1 MALYKGIDV
10 DNGLRPLIPHMPLVE
25 EYRESLQTL
34 QAVWDNLNLLGQMSG
49 TTKEM
54 TRTRESFAQLTNSL
68 LNNLAKRT
76 LARQIQDIS
85 GKAQVAIDILV
96 RNLFERTAD
105 IGFLA
110 IDQVVRQYALTTARG
125 EAVHPEIL
133 GGRFREYVA
142 KYSVYRDV
150 ILLSPQGEVLARLD
164 NGREDSSDGTISRP
178 PFLQEALTTS
188 APFVES
194 YAPVD
199 LFPGEPP
206 VLIYAYRVEDPA
218 SGVLGVLCLCFDFPD
233 EMARIFT
240 DLARAGDW
248 SVITLLD
255 AKQRVIASSDPYLV
269 PVGAGFAIPPG
280 DGHILRFAGRNYLA
294 SRRATQG
301 YQGYFGPGWSALVLV
316 PLEQAFAQEEEHLDQ
331 QADMPREL
339 FAAVLRDG
347 QVFPP
352 ELQDIP
358 RQAEA
363 IQQELE
369 RSVWNGNVR
378 QSVASNASMNP
389 AFSKILLW
397 EISRTGLR
405 MKDVFARSIG
415 NLQATVV
422 SSLLDDC
429 RFLASLAIDIMDR
442 NLYERAND
450 CRWWALDPVL
460 VRLLGDPLAKDRQDT
475 LNRRLS
481 GINDLYTVYDN
492 LVLFDAQ
499 RRIVAVSRPQVAE
512 RLGEFIKAPWAE
524 AVLAL
529 NHPQHYTVSAFEP
542 TPLYGQRPS
551 YIYGA
556 ALFGDQG
563 RVVGGIGI
571 VFDSAPQFA
580 AMLEDA
586 LPEQATGAFGLFVDG
601 EGRIIASTSQD
612 HGVGQT
618 LALPPDLL
626 TAAGEGDGISRLLSL
641 NGQVLAVG
649 ARQSTGYREYKGAND
664 TYRNTVTALVCVPL
678 GRCDETST
686 DGTAEPAQESDGGAF
701 PRQEGHGQTL
711 EVATFHAGG
720 HWLGLPVESVVEA
733 VELTQFTR
741 LPNAPAQVAGTLL
754 YRNQAIPL
762 YNLRVALGLPDA
774 SQAADTQVVVV
785 RSSDDQWFGVLVD
798 RLGEIPEIPVSHIA
812 PVADI
817 FVGITPVL
825 AAIVKP
831 TAPGWRGEMLT
842 LLSVETMAAVL
853 RDLPR

>member
-1 MALYKGIDV
+1 MALYKGIEV
-10 DNGLRPLIPHMPLVE
+10 DHGLRPLLPHMPLVE

-54 TRTRESFAQLTNSL
+54 TRTRESFASLTNSL
-68 LNNLAKRT
+68 LNNLARRT

-110 IDQVVRQYALTTARG
+110 TDQHVRHYASQAARG
-125 EAVHPEIL
+125 EAGDPEAMA
-133 GGRFREYVA
+133 GRFRDYVA

-150 ILLSPQGEVLARLD
+150 ILLSPRGEVLARLD
-164 NGREDSSDGTISRP
+164 HRQNIPVSHP
-178 PFLQEALTTS
+178 PFLAEALSTE

-206 VLIYAYRVEDPA
+206 VLIYAYRVQDPV
-218 SGVLGVLCLCFDFPD
+218 SGPLGVLCLCFDFPD
-233 EMARIFT
+233 EMRRIFT
-240 DLARAGDW
+240 DLARDGDW

-255 AKQRVIASSDPYLV
+255 AEQRVIASSDPYLI
-269 PVGAGFAIPPG
+269 PVGAAFSVAPG
-280 DGHILRFAGRNYLA
+280 DGHILRFAGRSYLA
-294 SRRATQG
+294 SRRTTQG
-301 YQGYFGPGWSALVLV
+301 YQGYMGPGWSALVLL
-316 PLEQAFAQEEEHLDQ
+316 PLAQAFAQEEEHIGRLDEV
-331 QADMPREL
+331 PREL
-339 FAAVLRDG
+339 FGAVLRDG
-347 QVFPP
+347 KVFPP

-378 QSVASNASMNP
+378 QSAASNASLNP

-415 NLQATVV
+415 NLQTTVV

-460 VRLLGDPLAKDRQDT
+460 GDLLGNTGGADRQIT
-475 LNRRLS
+475 LGARLA

-492 LVLFDAQ
+492 LVLFDTQ
-499 RRIVAVSRPQVAE
+499 RRIVAVSRPHLAE
-512 RLGEFIKAPWAE
+512 RIGEPIDEAWAD
-524 AVLAL
+524 AAL
-529 NHPQHYTVSAFEP
+529 QLTDPQRYVVSDFAP
-542 TPLYGQRPS
+542 TPLYGGRAS

-556 ALFGDQG
+556 ALFGDGG
-563 RVVGGIGI
+563 RPVGGIGI

-580 AMLEDA
+580 AMLRDA
-586 LPEQATGAFGLFVDG
+586 LPEQTAEAFGLFV
-601 EGRIIASTSQD
+601 EASGRVIASSSD
-612 HGVGQT
+612 AFAVGT
-618 LALPPDLL
+618 ILDLPADLL
-626 TAAGEGDGISRLLSL
+626 LAAAEGDGESRLVELG
-641 NGQVLAVG
+641 GQVMAVG
-649 ARQSTGYREYKGAND
+649 ARSSSGYREYKGSAD
-664 TYRNTVTALVCVPL
+664 AYRNAVIALICVPL
-678 GRCDETST
+678 GRCDGSA
-686 DGTAEPAQESDGGAF
+686 DKAESAAAKAGQGGAF
-701 PRQEGHGQTL
+701 PYQEGQGETL
-711 EVATFHAGG
+711 EVATFHAGN
-720 HWLGLPVESVVEA
+720 HWLGLPVRNVVEA
-733 VELTQFTR
+733 VALSHFTR
-741 LPNAPAQVAGTLL
+741 LPNAPAQVAGTML
-754 YRNQAIPL
+754 YRNTAIPL
-762 YNLRVALGLPDA
+762 YNLRIALGLTDA
-774 SQAADTQVVVV
+774 SAGPDTQVVVV
-785 RSSDDQWFGVLVD
+785 RGPEEQYFGVLVD
-798 RLGEIPEIPVSHIA
+798 GLGEIPEVPVSQIA
-812 PVADI
+812 PVANI
-817 FVGITPVL
+817 FVGVTPVL
-825 AAIVKP
+825 AAIAKP
-831 TAPGWRGEMLT
+831 TAPGWQGDMLT